1 METEY
6 IDELISR
13 AIEEDM
19 PSGDITTDALV
30 PADAVSEASFTAK
43 EEGVLAGLPIAR
55 RVFEMIDDKV
65 VFRSMMEDGC
75 LMRKGDVPAVVKGS
89 TASILKGE
97 RTALNFLQRLSG
109 IATATRSYVEAV
121 KGTKARILDTRKT
134 TPGLRHLEKYAVRMG
149 GGTNHRIG
157 LSDMVLIKDNH
168 LAFVGSITEAVR
180 RARAGAPTGV
190 KVEVEVCGLDGLREA
205 IACGADII
213 MLDNMSQETMRKA
226 VETAAGR
233 VPLEASGNIRLE
245 NVRRVAETGVDY
257 ISVGALTHSYKSLDI
272 SLEF

>member
-1 METEY
+1 METAY
-6 IDELISR
+6 IDELITR

-43 EEGVLAGLPIAR
+43 EEGVLAGLPIAK

-121 KGTKARILDTRKT
+121 KGTRARILDTRKT
-134 TPGLRHLEKYAVRMG
+134 TPGLRHLEKYAVRVG

-180 RARAGAPTGV
+180 RARAGAPAGV

-213 MLDNMSQETMRKA
+213 MLDNMSPETMRKA

-233 VPLEASGNIRLE
+233 VPLEASGNVRLE

>member
-1 METEY
+1 METAY
-6 IDELISR
+6 IDELITR

-43 EEGVLAGLPIAR
+43 EEGVLAGLPIAK

-109 IATATRSYVEAV
+109 IATATRAMS
-121 KGTKARILDTRKT
+121 KRQG
-134 TPGLRHLEKYAVRMG
+134 PGPH
-149 GGTNHRIG
+149 
-157 LSDMVLIKDNH
+157 
-168 LAFVGSITEAVR
+168 
-180 RARAGAPTGV
+180 P
-190 KVEVEVCGLDGLREA
+190 
-205 IACGADII
+205 
-213 MLDNMSQETMRKA
+213 
-226 VETAAGR
+226 
-233 VPLEASGNIRLE
+233 
-245 NVRRVAETGVDY
+245 
-257 ISVGALTHSYKSLDI
+257 
-272 SLEF
+272 